1 MSNRPNRLQECD
13 EQNELF
19 LKQYG
24 DNSIQ
29 GLQQLLDPK

>member
-1 MSNRPNRLQECD
+1 MSNRPNRLQVCD

-19 LKQYG
+19 LGLKHDY
-24 DNSIQ
+24 SIQ